1 MKCNYVLEYLNE
13 NEYRKKESAIKKYSM
28 LAYKKLIFQIYSSL
42 REGDFQ
48 GVIVSR
54 DERYKSES
62 YELPLPTD
70 SMFNKLYG
78 NITLHYTVY
87 LEQMLIM
94 LENITPEE
102 NTEVMAKV
110 YPFWLGYRY
119 RNADREGLNPVEQI
133 EEAIKRDRAYFESL
147 PENSKERKFTSKHDI
162 L

>member
-94 LENITPEE
+94 LENITPEDIVLE
-102 NTEVMAKV
+102 TTQNKYASYKRKTSEES
-110 YPFWLGYRY
+110 
-119 RNADREGLNPVEQI
+119 DRFKINLLN
-133 EEAIKRDRAYFESL
+133 
-147 PENSKERKFTSKHDI
+147 I
-162 L
+162 LNKND